1 MLNLIQAYKFRKK
14 LQLARPLGLILFLLF
29 KHLYLM
35 ENNSATHPDI
45 PDIIVPVPLHK
56 KRFRRRKFNQVWLM
70 IKDWNNSATVFN
82 HTLNTDIRNDI
93 LIKIKMT
100 IPQTGLDRES
110 RKTNIKG
117 AFLVNKPEAVKGKK
131 VLLVDDV
138 YTTGATADECTK
150 ALLKAGAGNVD
161 VLTLARTQ
169 AV

>member
-1 MLNLIQAYKFRKK
+1 
-14 LQLARPLGLILFLLF
+14 
-29 KHLYLM
+29 
-35 ENNSATHPDI
+35 
-45 PDIIVPVPLHK
+45 
-56 KRFRRRKFNQVWLM
+56 M

-82 HTLNTDIRNDI
+82 HTLSTAIRNDI

-117 AFLVNKPEAVKGKK
+117 TFLVNKPEAVKGKK